1 MKKQMEVCLIEDDMI
16 QVFLTKKFLEK
27 IGSVEKVVDFQ
38 NGKAAYDALKRR
50 SDADEPLP
58 DLILLDLNMPVWDGW
73 EFYDAFMKLPESGS
87 VTVYI
92 LTSSLDHSDM
102 SKAEGLG
109 LRDRYLSKPLTLPR
123 LKEIIGD

>member
-1 MKKQMEVCLIEDDMI
+1 MEVCLIEDDMI

-92 LTSSLDHSDM
+92 LTSSLDHSDIG
-102 SKAEGLG
+102 KAEGLG
-109 LRDRYLSKPLTLPR
+109 LKERYLSKPVGLPQ
-123 LKEIIGD
+123 LKTIIGH